1 MICCK
6 ILCITLINIVCLFFN
21 EISIDSKFDALNKFN
36 KVFKKLEVVKKKSN
50 QRNKAKNLYDEP
62 INACKAEYNL
72 TFKSKKKDWG

>member
-36 KVFKKLEVVKKKSN
+36 KVFKKLEVVKKKVKPKK
-50 QRNKAKNLYDEP
+50 Q
-62 INACKAEYNL
+62 
-72 TFKSKKKDWG
+72 SKEISVLKMH